1 MSSKEGK
8 DFNRVYYIPARETI
22 HSSPREKK
30 SQKVDVPIPHP
41 YKIIPKSWEY
51 FDLAV
56 EVVSGIRCG
65 LP

>member
-41 YKIIPKSWEY
+41 YKIIPKSWEV
-51 FDLAV
+51 F
-56 EVVSGIRCG
+56 
-65 LP
+65 